1 MKTKAIALLIIVVGL
16 AVGVASAQFPEPLKF
31 RTPFDF
37 VVGDRLVPAGE
48 YIVRV
53 VSGRMLLSITSTDG
67 KVNAFIRSLPLQKT
81 EAESR
86 FRLIFHRYGVHYYIS
101 EIWTPGE
108 RTGRVMLQHPSELE
122 LAKNV
127 RPQHVTLYLD

>member
-1 MKTKAIALLIIVVGL
+1 MKTKAIALLVIVVGF

-31 RTPFDF
+31 RTPFAF

-53 VSGRMLLSITSTDG
+53 ASAPMTLSFSSADGRIN
-67 KVNAFIRSLPLQKT
+67 VFIHCIPLQKT
-81 EAESR
+81 ETETR
-86 FRLIFHRYGVHYYIS
+86 FKLVFHRYGVHYYIS

-108 RTGRVMLQHPSELE
+108 RIGRTMLQHPSELE

-127 RPQHVTLYLD
+127 EPQHVTVYLN

>member
-1 MKTKAIALLIIVVGL
+1 MKTKAIALLVIVVGL

-37 VVGDRLVPAGE
+37 VVGDQLAPAGE

-53 VSGRMLLSITSTDG
+53 VSGRMLLSFTSTDG
-67 KVNAFIRSLPLQKT
+67 KVNAIIPSLPSQKT
-81 EAESR
+81 ETETR
-86 FRLIFHRYGVHYYIS
+86 FRLVFHRYGVHYYIS

-108 RTGRVMLQHPSELE
+108 RTGRVMVQHPSELE
-122 LAKNV
+122 LAKNAE
-127 RPQHVTLYLD
+127 PQHVTVFLN

>member
-1 MKTKAIALLIIVVGL
+1 MKTKAIALFVMVVGL

-37 VVGDRLVPAGE
+37 VVGDRLAPAGE

-53 VSGRMLLSITSTDG
+53 VSEHMLSIASADG
-67 KVNAFIRSLPLQKT
+67 KVNAFMRSLPLQKT
-81 EAESR
+81 ETETR
-86 FRLIFHRYGVHYYIS
+86 FRLVFHRYGVHYYIS
-101 EIWTPGE
+101 EIWTPGD
-108 RTGRVMLQHPSELE
+108 RTGRIMLQHPSELE

-127 RPQHVTLYLD
+127 KPQHVTLYLN

>member
-1 MKTKAIALLIIVVGL
+1 MKTKAIALFVVVVGL

-37 VVGDRLVPAGE
+37 VVGDRLAPAGE

-53 VSGRMLLSITSTDG
+53 VSGPTLSIASTDG
-67 KVNAFIRSLPLQKT
+67 KVNAFLHCLPLQKT
-81 EAESR
+81 ETETR
-86 FRLIFHRYGVHYYIS
+86 FRLVFHRYGAHYYIS

-108 RTGRVMLQHPSELE
+108 QTGRIMRQHPSELE
-122 LAKNV
+122 LARNV
-127 RPQHVTLYLD
+127 TPQHVILYLN